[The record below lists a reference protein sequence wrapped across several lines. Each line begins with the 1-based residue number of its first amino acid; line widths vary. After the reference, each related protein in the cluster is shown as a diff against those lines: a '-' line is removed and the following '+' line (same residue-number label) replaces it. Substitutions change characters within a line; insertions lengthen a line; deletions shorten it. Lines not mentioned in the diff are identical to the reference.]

1 MARRTTKK
9 KGSGGGFVLTL
20 ILVLLAIAV
29 AGGIYYAASRGGEKD
44 VLDKGL
50 TGGAATVDLRE
61 ESKAA
66 QRAVDDILLS
76 KDNWQLKDNGRED
89 QHERMKETGGEVAWN
104 KRQLAIG
111 VPPSTGLEGA
121 ASWLGEKIAGAKMVV
136 VNQRE
141 ATYNGWDSVRMEIA
155 IVAKA
160 GDGKMNFVTDTVY
173 FYHNLNLTKED
184 KDIKEEKEKKKE
196 EKKPAQKYHGKLAVI
211 IDDCGYDLAPV
222 RKLVNLNAPF
232 SYAILPYKDFS
243 SDALHVIKSGGQTA
257 MLHLPMEPMDR
268 SAMSEGK
275 NTVLTDMTAEQVQNL
290 TRKAVDS
297 LPGIEGVNNHQG
309 SKATSNEA
317 TMKAVL
323 KVLKEKK
330 LFFVDSSTYSKSI
343 GDQTARSMGIPTARN
358 NIFLDNSS
366 DENDIIAKIWQAVEM
381 ADRNGSAIAI
391 CHARPNTADAWSK
404 VIGEVQASG
413 IQLVPVGNLLK

>member
-1 MARRTTKK
+1 MARRTNRK

-29 AGGIYYAASRGGEKD
+29 AGGIYYAASRDGEKD

-50 TGGAATVDLRE
+50 TGSSSVDLRE
-61 ESKAA
+61 ESKEAH
-66 QRAVDDILLS
+66 RAVDDILLS
-76 KDNWQLKDNGRED
+76 KDNWQLTDNGRED
-89 QHERMKETGGEVAWN
+89 QHERMKETGGEVVWN

-121 ASWLGEKIAGAKMVV
+121 AAWLGEKISSTKMIVL
-136 VNQRE
+136 NQRE
-141 ATYNGWDSVRMEIA
+141 ATYNGWEAVRMEIA
-155 IVAKA
+155 ISAKA
-160 GDGKMNFVTDTVY
+160 GTGKMNFITDTVY

-184 KDIKEEKEKKKE
+184 KDIKEDESTKKDD
-196 EKKPAQKYHGKLAVI
+196 KKTAQKYHGKLAVI

-243 SDALHVIKSGGQTA
+243 SDALHVIKGGGQTA

-268 SAMSEGK
+268 TAMSEGK
-275 NTVLTDMTAEQVQNL
+275 ITILTDMTAEQVQQL

-323 KVLKEKK
+323 KVLKQQG

-343 GDQTARSMGIPTARN
+343 GDQVARSMGVPTAHN

-366 DENDIIAKIWQAVEM
+366 DEDDIIAKIWQAVEM

-391 CHARPNTADAWSK
+391 CHARPHTAAAWSK
-404 VIGEVQASG
+404 VIDEVNASG
-413 IQLVPVGNLLK
+413 IQLVPVSSLLK